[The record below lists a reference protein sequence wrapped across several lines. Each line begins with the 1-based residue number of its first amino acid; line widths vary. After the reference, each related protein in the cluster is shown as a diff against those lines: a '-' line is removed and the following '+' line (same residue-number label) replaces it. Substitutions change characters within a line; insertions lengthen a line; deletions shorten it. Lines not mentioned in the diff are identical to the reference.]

1 MELNTRINRI
11 HERALRMVYDDYESS
26 FLVLLNK
33 DKSFTIHKRNIQ
45 TMAIEKCKVYKR
57 LAPDIMKY
65 VFPMK
70 KNVLC
75 CFKQVFQTRN
85 VDTVHNG
92 TETLSFL
99 GPKIWS
105 IIPDDFK
112 LSKNLLEFKTK
123 IRKWKLEKCPCRLCK
138 MYIPGV
144 GFIEI

>member
-1 MELNTRINRI
+1 MLNCW
-11 HERALRMVYDDYESS
+11 AYDDYESS
-26 FLVLLNK
+26 FSVLLNK
-33 DKSFTIHKRNIQ
+33 DKSFTIHERNIQ
-45 TMAIEKCKVYKR
+45 TMVIEMCKVYKG

-70 KNVLC
+70 QNVLYC
-75 CFKQVFQTRN
+75 SKQVFQSRK
-85 VDTVHNG
+85 VHTVHNG

-99 GPKIWS
+99 RPKIWS

-123 IRKWKLEKCPCRLCK
+123 IRKWKPEKCPCRLCK
-138 MYIPGV
+138 IYIPGV